1 LDNHSEAIVQ
11 DALDQARL
19 GRTTVIVAHR
29 LTTIRNADVIYVL
42 DKGRLVEFGNHE
54 ELMEKRDAYY
64 RLVTTQ
70 QAGHGDTN
78 KKFKLGESE
87 I

>member
-1 LDNHSEAIVQ
+1 LDNQSEAIVQ

-42 DKGRLVEFGNHE
+42 DKGRLVEAGNHE
-54 ELMEKRDAYY
+54 ELMAKQDAYY

-70 QAGHGDTN
+70 QTGQPDT
-78 KKFKLGESE
+78 KTKVKFG
-87 I
+87 